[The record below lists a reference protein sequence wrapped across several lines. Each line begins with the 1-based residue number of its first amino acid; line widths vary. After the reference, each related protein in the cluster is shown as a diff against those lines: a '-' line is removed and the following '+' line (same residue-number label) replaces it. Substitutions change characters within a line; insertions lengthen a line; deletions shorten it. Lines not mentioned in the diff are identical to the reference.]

1 MGSPLAGD
9 FSGYDPDLSSFQAIL
24 ASIFAPSA
32 AQRGRGRARGGLP
45 GRAAPP
51 LTLPAGPDTAAPVVN
66 ATDLPGFPAMTDL
79 PPATSVTET
88 YQPGPENHADPA
100 LDR

>member
-9 FSGYDPDLSSFQAIL
+9 FSGYDPDLSSFRAIL

-45 GRAAPP
+45 GGAAPP
-51 LTLPAGPDTAAPVVN
+51 LNLPAGPDTAAPVVN
-66 ATDLPGFPAMTDL
+66 ATDLPGFPGLADL
-79 PPATSVTET
+79 PAASSV
-88 YQPGPENHADPA
+88 PENYQASPQYQANPA
-100 LDR
+100 LDL